1 MLPLD
6 SVEKFR
12 GWKSPLLSLS
22 RRWCYSGSYLPP
34 CIWEQL
40 AGMRDGRGAW
50 GGLSQGCLPLSLS
63 GSSDKEFTCKSGDVR
78 DVVLFP
84 KLGLSPEG
92 GHGNPLLYS
101 CLESPMDR
109 GVCSAIVHSV
119 TKSGTRLK
127 QLNTHALSLIIRE
140 SLVLSVRHFQFCV
153 TLHLPKSIPPI

>member
-1 MLPLD
+1 MLLRELPD
-6 SVEKFR
+6 SLHLGAACRHE
-12 GWKSPLLSLS
+12 GWQGSLGRAQSRLSTPLL
-22 RRWCYSGSYLPP
+22 
-34 CIWEQL
+34 
-40 AGMRDGRGAW
+40 DW
-50 GGLSQGCLPLSLS
+50 GFPS

-84 KLGLSPEG
+84 RLGLSPEG